1 MVRRVHM
8 GAGRLLLSRPG
19 FAARPGM
26 PHAQKAFD
34 SDWAYAGQLIAS
46 GWADDP
52 APPMDDI
59 YVNTTITS
67 APWVIRFPE
76 CPFIPTVLLSGYYSP
91 TYRLRRTRKGRVSP
105 RQPIGLFSINR
116 AHTWLGAAA
125 PYNNQDKYRFEITRR
140 SIIMHR
146 YRFNQ
151 PYHSPHHS
159 SRWEYAIHYQVF
171 GFGRADT

>member
-1 MVRRVHM
+1 MMVRRVVM
-8 GAGRLLLSRPG
+8 TPERLLLSRPG

-26 PHAQKAFD
+26 PHGEKAFD

-52 APPMDDI
+52 ASPADPF
-59 YVNTTITS
+59 YVNTTRSS
-67 APWVIRFPE
+67 APFVIDFPE

-91 TYRLRRTRKGRVSP
+91 TYRLRRTRKGAILP

-116 AHTWLGAAA
+116 THTWVGAAS
-125 PYNNQDKYRFEITRR
+125 PYNNQDRYRFEITRR

-146 YRFNQ
+146 YHIRDIW
-151 PYHSPHHS
+151 
-159 SRWEYAIHYQVF
+159 SRWEHAIHYQVF
-171 GFGRADT
+171 GFAGPDA

>member
-1 MVRRVHM
+1 MVVRVHM
-8 GAGRLLLSRPG
+8 AAGRLLLSRPG

-52 APPMDDI
+52 TEPADPFN
-59 YVNTTITS
+59 VQATRTS
-67 APWVIRFPE
+67 APWVIDFPQ

-91 TYRLRRTRKGRVSP
+91 TYRLRTTSKGRVLP
-105 RQPIGLFSINR
+105 RSPIGLFSINR
-116 AHTWLGAAA
+116 AHTWVGAAP
-125 PYNNQDKYRFEITRR
+125 PYNNQDKYRFQITRS

-146 YRFNQ
+146 TRYR
-151 PYHSPHHS
+151 PAPTW

-171 GFGRADT
+171 GFGGPDT